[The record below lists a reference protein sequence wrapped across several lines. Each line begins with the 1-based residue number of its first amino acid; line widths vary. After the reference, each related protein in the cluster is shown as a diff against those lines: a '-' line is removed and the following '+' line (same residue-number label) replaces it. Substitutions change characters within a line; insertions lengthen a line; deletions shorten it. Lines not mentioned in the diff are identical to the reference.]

1 MIQHS
6 ENIQRAEEK
15 VIDMTLLI
23 LSFSFTEIRG
33 PSPPPPPPPRWF
45 KERLLCLMYTVLIAK
60 SLAYFCGLSLLGI
73 TRKKGRSTNST
84 PANWLSLNSFYLSIT
99 LKLNFR
105 YIKHDEFMLLTNLKC
120 SLSAILCIWVTYSFK
135 MNVIYCR

>member
-84 PANWLSLNSFYLSIT
+84 PANWLSLNSFYVSIT
-99 LKLNFR
+99 SVKTIYTWWIYATDRLEMFTLSNTLHLSDIFLQNEC
-105 YIKHDEFMLLTNLKC
+105 DLL
-120 SLSAILCIWVTYSFK
+120 
-135 MNVIYCR
+135 